1 MELPSTSESRNSVF
15 VLLIAAS
22 SVSKIKQAPE
32 EKADILVSE
41 LLGSWG
47 DNELSPECLDG
58 AQRFLKDGGVSIPQE
73 YTSYVAPM
81 SSHKL
86 WREVSNFEELKR
98 LETAY
103 VVKLHNFVQLAEE
116 KPCFTFHHPNWD
128 GAASETHNKRHIEIE
143 FDVKQVKE
151 GAGSESGSA
160 EAAGR
165 SVVAKR
171 R

>member
-1 MELPSTSESRNSVF
+1 M
-15 VLLIAAS
+15 
-22 SVSKIKQAPE
+22 
-32 EKADILVSE
+32 SE

-58 AQRFLKDGGVSIPQE
+58 AQRFLKPGGVSIPQE

-103 VVKLHNFVQLAEE
+103 VVKLHNFVQLAGE
-116 KPCFTFHHPNWD
+116 KPCFTFRHPNEEV
-128 GAASETHNKRHIEIE
+128 GGETHNKRHVEVD
-143 FDVKQVKE
+143 FDVEQVSTHPPAAV
-151 GAGSESGSA
+151 AGGSCKVHT
-160 EAAGR
+160 R
-165 SVVAKR
+165 L
-171 R
+171 

>member
-1 MELPSTSESRNSVF
+1 M
-15 VLLIAAS
+15 
-22 SVSKIKQAPE
+22 
-32 EKADILVSE
+32 VSE

-58 AQRFLKDGGVSIPQE
+58 AQRFLKEGGVSIPQE

-86 WREVSNFEELKR
+86 WREVSNFEELKK

-116 KPCFTFHHPNWD
+116 KPCFTFHHPNEEV
-128 GAASETHNKRHIEIE
+128 GGETHNKRHVEVD
-143 FDVKQVKE
+143 FDVEQVS
-151 GAGSESGSA
+151 GRQPRESGI
-160 EAAGR
+160 
-165 SVVAKR
+165 
-171 R
+171 